1 MKLLGTDGSPYVRKA
16 RVAIAE
22 KGVTCDYINASPRD
36 PASGVS
42 AANPLAKIPT
52 LLLDDGTPIYDS
64 SVIAE
69 YVDGIGAGPKLIP
82 DSFAERIA
90 VRRWEALGNG
100 LLDATVA
107 IMHDRRLPAAQ
118 QRGRDY
124 TSRQMEKIEAAL
136 AFIDKTVTGTDF
148 VHGEKM
154 SLGDVVCGTALGYLD
169 VQLPDFDWRDRY
181 ANVKRYAAKLAT
193 RPAFVSTGALTAEK
207 PAR

>member
-1 MKLLGTDGSPYVRKA
+1 MKLLGSDGSPYARKA
-16 RVAIAE
+16 RVAIVE
-22 KGVTCDYINASPRD
+22 KGVACEFIAASPRD
-36 PASGVS
+36 PGSGVS
-42 AANPLAKIPT
+42 AANPLGKIPT
-52 LLLDDGTPIYDS
+52 LLVDDGIAIYDS

-69 YVDGIGAGPKLIP
+69 YVDGIGSGPKLIP
-82 DSFAERIA
+82 ETFAERIA

-118 QRGRDY
+118 QRGAEY
-124 TSRQMEKIEAAL
+124 TLRQMDKIEAAL
-136 AFIDKTVTGTDF
+136 AFIDKTVAGTDF

-169 VQLPDFDWRDRY
+169 FQLPDFDWRGRY
-181 ANVKRYAAKLAT
+181 ANVKRYAAKLAA

-207 PAR
+207 PKR